1 MREALAAL
9 TARGRGFLAGGIT
22 AIVCGMVLGEKDLV
36 RIGAL
41 AALLPLL
48 TAAWVARAGNELR
61 LRRTL
66 SAPQVEVGQ
75 RAHVQLEL
83 ANLGARTNVLLLEE
97 QIPYSLGS
105 RPRFVVEGLGAGDSL
120 TLNYTVRSDVRGGY
134 PLGPMRVRVGDPF
147 GLLELHRTFSATGH
161 LVVTPRVVPLPSIA
175 LRGAWTGTGDN
186 RPRSFAMGNA
196 ADVTVREYRLGDD
209 LRRVHWRSSAHAGDL
224 MVRREEQPWQSRC
237 TLLVDNRARA
247 HRGHGAGSSMEAAV
261 VASASIAL
269 HLARHG
275 YQVRLVS
282 AAGEELGQGWH
293 DGEVATSTQ
302 PLLESLALLQAI
314 DAEALATDW
323 VDDTVSGAMFLA
335 VLGAVDERDRT
346 FFARIHRAGGS
357 AYGVALDV
365 GAWEGTGDGPT
376 PATAWLQSSGWKAVT
391 LRPDTALASAWQEL
405 SR

>member
-9 TARGRGFLAGGIT
+9 TARGRGFLAGGLT
-22 AIVCGMVLGEKDLV
+22 AIVCGMILGEKDLV

-41 AALLPLL
+41 VTLLPVL
-48 TAAWVARAGNELR
+48 TAAWVARAGHELR

-66 SAPQVEVGQ
+66 ASPQVEVGQ
-75 RAHVQLEL
+75 RAEVQLEL
-83 ANLGARTNVLLLEE
+83 ANLGPRTQVLLLEE
-97 QIPYSLGS
+97 QIPYTLGS
-105 RPRFVVEGLGAGDSL
+105 RPRFVVDGLSSNE
-120 TLNYTVRSDVRGGY
+120 TLKLEYGVRSDVRGGY

-161 LVVTPRVVPLPSIA
+161 LVVTPRVVPLPAIA

-186 RPRSFAMGNA
+186 RPRSFATGNA

-237 TLLVDNRARA
+237 TLLVDNRRRA
-247 HRGHGAGSSMEAAV
+247 HRGRGAASSLEAAV
-261 VASASIAL
+261 VAAASIAL

-293 DGEVATSTQ
+293 DSESANAR
-302 PLLESLALLQAI
+302 PLLESLALLQPI

-323 VDDTVSGAMFLA
+323 VDDTVSGAMFLG
-335 VLGAVDERDRT
+335 VLGAVDERDRA
-346 FFARIHRAGGS
+346 FFSRIHRAGGT

-365 GAWEGTGDGPT
+365 GAWEAQAGTPP

-391 LRPDTALASAWQEL
+391 LQPDTALATAWQEL
-405 SR
+405 AR